1 MELEIN
7 VYDDDDQVIKTA
19 KANTVDLRFGQVS
32 AIIELVN
39 VESLTDSTELLRAVQ
54 SAWTQLKK
62 ILSKIFPDM
71 AEEDWDNVKI
81 SELLPVTVAILK
93 DSFAKMLMIPKS
105 KNA

>member
-7 VYDDDDQVIKTA
+7 VYDDDDQVIKKV

-39 VESLTDSTELLRAVQ
+39 VESINDSGELLKTVHG
-54 SAWTQLKK
+54 AWKQLRK
-62 ILSKIFPDM
+62 ILSKVFPDM
-71 AEEDWDNVKI
+71 TEEDWENVKI

-93 DSFAKMLMIPKS
+93 DSFAKMLTIPQS